1 MTAVL
6 AALLLGATH
15 LLGAPPAEHRH
26 APQTGAANHR
36 SPAAARRGC
45 AVSHRRT
52 GRVRAR
58 CARIR
63 ARRTRTRRETLA
75 DVRLRSLPGG
85 GTSTPPGSTTPP
97 APDPPAAPQRNVSVT
112 AKEFSLL
119 LSRPVVDHGRVG
131 IQLRNA
137 GEDPHNLQIAREDTP
152 LAVLL
157 GFPTLA
163 PGENDRRFEDLA
175 PGRYV
180 LWCSL
185 EGHEA
190 LGMHTTLDVR

>member
-6 AALLLGATH
+6 AALLLGATQ
-15 LLGAPPAEHRH
+15 LLGGSPAPHRH
-26 APQTGAANHR
+26 AP
-36 SPAAARRGC
+36 PAAAAAHPSHAAAPHGC
-45 AVSHRRT
+45 AVRHRRA

-63 ARRTRTRRETLA
+63 ARRARSRRETLA
-75 DVRLRSLPGG
+75 DVRPRSLPGG
-85 GTSTPPGSTTPP
+85 GTSTPGSGTPP
-97 APDPPAAPQRNVSVT
+97 SPNPPATTQRNVSVT

-137 GEDPHNLQIAREDTP
+137 GEDPHNLQIAREDSP
-152 LAVLL
+152 LGVLL
-157 GFPTLA
+157 GFPTLS
-163 PGENDRRFEDLA
+163 PDENDRRFEDLA

-185 EGHEA
+185 EGHQA
-190 LGMHTTLDVR
+190 LGMETTLDVR

>member
-15 LLGAPPAEHRH
+15 LLGASSGEHRQ
-26 APQTGAANHR
+26 APQAGAAAHR
-36 SPAAARRGC
+36 SHAGAPRGC
-45 AVSHRRT
+45 AVRHPRT

-58 CARIR
+58 CARIKTRR
-63 ARRTRTRRETLA
+63 ARSRRETLA
-75 DVRLRSLPGG
+75 DVRPRSLPGG
-85 GTSTPPGSTTPP
+85 GTSTPGSGTPP
-97 APDPPAAPQRNVSVT
+97 APDPPATPQRNVSVT

-137 GEDPHNLQIAREDTP
+137 GEDPHNLQIAREDSP

-157 GFPTLA
+157 GFPTL
-163 PGENDRRFEDLA
+163 PPDENDRRFEDLT

-185 EGHEA
+185 EGHQA
-190 LGMHTTLDVR
+190 LGMSTTLDVR